1 MQRGMLMATALM
13 VVAVGGWV
21 FGNWFANLP
30 ALRTSTATRATATA
44 TLTFYE
50 WQSTQACI
58 EGTVQGRELYGY
70 RIFGSPTPRPDITAT
85 PRQLGGDPAKGYQ
98 VFHEVARCNTCHETT
113 SNDYIVGPSLKRIA
127 LTAGLKRA
135 GLSDEDYLRSVILR
149 PDEFITPLTKP
160 GIMPTNY
167 RWTLSQEQLNDLVA
181 YLLTL
186 R

>member
-1 MQRGMLMATALM
+1 MATALM
-13 VVAVGGWV
+13 VVAIGGWML
-21 FGNWFANLP
+21 GTWFANMP
-30 ALRTSTATRATATA
+30 TFRAQTASRPTATA

-85 PRQLGGDPAKGYQ
+85 PLQLNGDPAKGHE
-98 VFHEVARCNTCHETT
+98 VFHEVARCNACHETET
-113 SNDYIVGPSLKRIA
+113 NDYIVGPSLNRIA
-127 LTAGLKRA
+127 LVAGLKRND
-135 GLSDEDYLRSVILR
+135 LSAEDYLRSVILR
-149 PDEFITPLTKP
+149 PDEFIVPLTKP

-167 RWTLSQEQLNDLVA
+167 DWTLTQDQLNDLVA